1 MEPWETFCVW
11 GRLISPS
18 VVAYRGGENLMWYPY
33 QLSLCEFGYPLKPF
47 VGKQLQHYIAIVVCT
62 RVAVMRQ
69 WETVHCCFR
78 VRSSIRLYCVY
89 LLTEER
95 VSGWYCVVIQ
105 LCKQLYSCF
114 AIMGHL
120 QLWVISNSIVNWLTN
135 ICGWMTYNCDTNASQ
150 IMLSYLY
157 ISKYI
162 YEKHGHVIWKSEIPL
177 WTFDLHGVFFSGC
190 M

>member
-1 MEPWETFCVW
+1 
-11 GRLISPS
+11 
-18 VVAYRGGENLMWYPY
+18 
-33 QLSLCEFGYPLKPF
+33 
-47 VGKQLQHYIAIVVCT
+47 
-62 RVAVMRQ
+62 MRQ

-120 QLWVISNSIVNWLTN
+120 QLWVISNSIVTN

-177 WTFDLHGVFFSGC
+177 WTFDLHGVFFWVYVICASGNIPVFFKLFTIWNFSFIHINLYC
-190 M
+190 MCLGMCSWENIWQWRFAHLFAIWEFDRLLVLSIISILIW